1 MAVLPAFLSNLHFFA
16 TIDRHLNCQMVKI
29 LRKEGLQRVMRRM
42 PSNKGGQ
49 SFIEYALIII
59 LISIAILSILL
70 IFGDDIRTVIND
82 LLQQWF
88 PAQPETLR
96 NLIMPT

>member
-1 MAVLPAFLSNLHFFA
+1 
-16 TIDRHLNCQMVKI
+16 VKI
-29 LRKEGLQRVMRRM
+29 LRKEGLPQVMTRM
-42 PSNKGGQ
+42 PSDKGGQ
-49 SFIEYALIII
+49 GFIEYALIII

-88 PAQPETLR
+88 PAQPEALR
-96 NLIMPT
+96 NLVMPT

>member
-1 MAVLPAFLSNLHFFA
+1 M
-16 TIDRHLNCQMVKI
+16 T
-29 LRKEGLQRVMRRM
+29 RM
-42 PSNKGGQ
+42 PSDKGGQ

-88 PAQPETLR
+88 PAQPEALT
-96 NLIMPT
+96 NLVTST

>member
-1 MAVLPAFLSNLHFFA
+1 M
-16 TIDRHLNCQMVKI
+16 
-29 LRKEGLQRVMRRM
+29 EGLQPVMTRM
-42 PSNKGGQ
+42 PSDKGGQ
-49 SFIEYALIII
+49 GFIEYALIII

-88 PAQPETLR
+88 PAQTEALR
-96 NLIMPT
+96 NLVLPT

>member
-1 MAVLPAFLSNLHFFA
+1 
-16 TIDRHLNCQMVKI
+16 
-29 LRKEGLQRVMRRM
+29 M
-42 PSNKGGQ
+42 PPDKGGQ

-88 PAQPETLR
+88 PVQPEALR
-96 NLIMPT
+96 KLIMT

>member
-1 MAVLPAFLSNLHFFA
+1 M
-16 TIDRHLNCQMVKI
+16 T
-29 LRKEGLQRVMRRM
+29 RM
-42 PSNKGGQ
+42 PSDKGGQ
-49 SFIEYALIII
+49 GFIEFALIII

-88 PAQPETLR
+88 PAQPEALR

>member
-1 MAVLPAFLSNLHFFA
+1 
-16 TIDRHLNCQMVKI
+16 
-29 LRKEGLQRVMRRM
+29 MRRM
-42 PSNKGGQ
+42 PPDKGGQ

-88 PAQPETLR
+88 PVQPEALR
-96 NLIMPT
+96 KLIVT

>member
-1 MAVLPAFLSNLHFFA
+1 M
-16 TIDRHLNCQMVKI
+16 T
-29 LRKEGLQRVMRRM
+29 RM
-42 PSNKGGQ
+42 PSDKGGQ

-70 IFGDDIRTVIND
+70 IFGDDIRTMIND

-88 PAQPETLR
+88 PAQAEALR
-96 NLIMPT
+96 NLVILT

>member
-1 MAVLPAFLSNLHFFA
+1 MTRMTSN
-16 TIDRHLNCQMVKI
+16 R
-29 LRKEGLQRVMRRM
+29 
-42 PSNKGGQ
+42 GGQ

-70 IFGDDIRTVIND
+70 IFGDDIRTMIND

-88 PAQPETLR
+88 PAQVEALR
-96 NLIMPT
+96 NLVMPT

>member
-1 MAVLPAFLSNLHFFA
+1 
-16 TIDRHLNCQMVKI
+16 MVKI
-29 LRKEGLQRVMRRM
+29 LRKEGLQRVMTRM
-42 PSNKGGQ
+42 PSDKGGQ
-49 SFIEYALIII
+49 GFIEYALIII

-88 PAQPETLR
+88 PARPEVLR
-96 NLIMPT
+96 NLVMPT